1 MTEQV
6 RPESAWRKSTYSGA
20 SGNGDCVEVALSPGS
35 AAVRDTKTPA
45 TGTLAFPAPAWRA
58 LIASL

>member
-1 MTEQV
+1 MSEQV
-6 RPESAWRKSTYSGA
+6 RPESAWRKSSYSGA
-20 SGNGDCVEVALSPGS
+20 SGNGDCVEVALTPVS

-45 TGTLAFPAPAWRA
+45 TAPLTFPAAAWRA